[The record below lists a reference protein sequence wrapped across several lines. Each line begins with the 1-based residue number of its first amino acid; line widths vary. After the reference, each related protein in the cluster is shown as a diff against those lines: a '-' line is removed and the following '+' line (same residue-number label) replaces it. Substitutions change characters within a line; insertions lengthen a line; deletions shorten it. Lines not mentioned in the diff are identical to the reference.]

1 VIVWEIVKDFKENKV
16 TLTNEELALKY
27 LDFVDV
33 NYTPKENDLV
43 CVFYVEP
50 EGISLKEAAGGVAAE
65 SSIGTWTDLT
75 TDQPYVNRLA
85 AHVFSLEGNIIKIAY
100 PIELFESSNM
110 PNILSSVAGNVFGL
124 KALKNLRLLD
134 IQLPN
139 QILESFKGPAF
150 GIAGIRE
157 LLKVSKRPLV
167 GTIIKPKLGLNT
179 KDHARVAYDAWLG
192 GCDVVKD
199 DENLSSQ
206 SFNPFEERL
215 TATLEC
221 RDRVQAETGE
231 RKVYMVNI
239 TAETDVMVKRAESV
253 VAQGGEYV
261 MVDILTCGWSALQTI
276 RDQNFKLV
284 IHAHRAGHAAFTKNP
299 LHGIAM
305 KPIATV
311 ARIIGVDQLHVGTV
325 VGKMS
330 ETKAEVLENIE
341 ACKAGLGGLK
351 PVLPVA
357 SGGLYPGLVPDLL
370 ETFGCDVVIQAG
382 GGIHGHPQGTT
393 CGARAMR
400 QAVDAMLDCVSL
412 EEYAENHIEL
422 ASALKKWKK

>member
-1 VIVWEIVKDFKENKV
+1 M
-16 TLTNEELALKY
+16 KY

-33 NYTPKENDLV
+33 NYTPKESDLIG
-43 CVFYVEP
+43 VFFVEP
-50 EGISLKEAAGGVAAE
+50 EGITFLEAAGGVAAE

-75 TDQPYVNRLA
+75 TEQPYMKRLA
-85 AHVFSLEGNIIKIAY
+85 AHVFSVEGNIVKIAY
-100 PIELFESSNM
+100 PVELFELSNM

-124 KALKNLRLLD
+124 KALRNLRLLD
-134 IQLPN
+134 IQVPR
-139 QILESFKGPAF
+139 QILNSFKGPAF
-150 GIAGIRE
+150 GIGGIRR
-157 LLKVSKRPLV
+157 LLGVPKRPLV

-179 KDHARVAYDAWLG
+179 KDHAKVAYDAWLG

-206 SFNPFEERL
+206 NFNPFKERL
-215 TATLEC
+215 AKTLES
-221 RDRVQAETGE
+221 RDRAQAETGE

-239 TAETDVMVKRAESV
+239 TAETQEMVKRAEAV

-261 MVDILTCGWSALQTI
+261 MVDILTCGWSALQTV

-299 LHGIAM
+299 LHGIGM

-311 ARIIGVDQLHVGTV
+311 ARVIGVDQLHVGTV

-341 ACKAGLGGLK
+341 ACKDDMGSLK

-370 ETFGCDVVIQAG
+370 ETFGLDLVIQAG
-382 GGIHGHPQGTT
+382 GGIHGHPQGTI

-400 QAVDAMLDCVSL
+400 QAVDATLDGVLL
-412 EEYAENHIEL
+412 EEYAKTHVEL
-422 ASALKKWKK
+422 ASALTKWKK